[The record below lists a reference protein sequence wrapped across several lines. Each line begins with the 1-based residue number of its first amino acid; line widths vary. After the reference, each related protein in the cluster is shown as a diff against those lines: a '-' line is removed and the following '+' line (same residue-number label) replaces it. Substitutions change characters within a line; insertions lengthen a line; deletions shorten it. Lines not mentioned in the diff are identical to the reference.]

1 MPSCHEMRKG
11 DIYTCEEC
19 GLELQ
24 VTKECKDAGTPV
36 DECGCH
42 EFDESGC
49 TFSCCGKEMTKK

>member
-11 DIYTCEEC
+11 EIYMCEEC

-24 VTKECKDAGTPV
+24 VVNECKDVGTPV

-42 EFDESGC
+42 ADETSAC
-49 TFSCCGKEMTKK
+49 TFSCCGRDIVKK